1 MIKSLSISCGLVFM
15 LFLSIQASAQNRILT
30 GTVVS
35 EADGTPIPGVS
46 VLDRTNQTGTAT
58 NMDGEYS
65 ISVNNNT
72 VLVFSF
78 IGFTTQEFTV
88 GNRSQLNVSLA
99 EDASE
104 LGEVV
109 VTALGLTK
117 EKRKLGYAITTV
129 DSDVLD
135 KAREPNVANS
145 LVGQVAG
152 LVVKGTNGG
161 PQGSANIVLRGLP
174 SISGTGSP
182 LFVINGVPM
191 DNTQRGSA
199 GQWGGADIGD
209 GIGNLS
215 PDDIESMTVLKGQA
229 ASALYGARASNG
241 VILVTT
247 KGAKKGGDWSL
258 TYNVNVM
265 ADRPMDFTN
274 FQNEYGQGVGGQRPQ
289 NEAEARTTGRFAWG
303 ERMGGTVIGYDG
315 NQYPYTPSGE
325 NYLDFYRTGTNVT
338 NAVSVAKGLGDDG
351 AFRLSISNLKS
362 NSIVPASGNDRLSI
376 NLNVDQ
382 NITDKLNVSAM
393 INYIDQKSTNIP
405 NLSDGPRNPNNFL
418 FLAPNIAPSIFAP
431 GFDENGNEIVFS
443 DDIFVTNPYFM
454 ANRGINDRGRKRTI
468 SALSATYNFTPN
480 VYAMFRVGND
490 VSNDE
495 FFEVEPTGLAYS
507 ADLKGNLNGRGLSTR
522 SELNVDALFGAD
534 VSLNQD
540 ISLDA
545 LVGGTFR
552 NNSFEQVGVS
562 GSRFVIPGLYSPFNV
577 EIFNRSYGFNEREVL
592 SGFYSMGFE
601 YKDFLTLTTTGR
613 YDVYSTL
620 PVDNNSIFSPS
631 VTGAFLFD
639 KFLNLPALD
648 FGKFRASYAVTSGEP
663 FAAYQTQFYYNSA
676 NSFNGVSAG
685 SSPLS
690 LPNLFL
696 KPFTTDEIELGLD
709 LVFFNN
715 RLTFDVAYF
724 SKTTNNEIMN
734 ANYSIATGFNSAV
747 VATGSTNNEGLEVM
761 ISGTPIQNSEF
772 TWRTSLNFTNVRNE
786 VLSTNLDNNPIGLG
800 QNRATLGNAITAY
813 VPGLPGPQIRAF
825 DYQYD
830 ANGNIVVND
839 AGLPVRGE
847 LKNWGSVL
855 PTHYGGWNNEFM
867 YKGISFSFLIDYN
880 FGNKV
885 LSATEF
891 YSHFRGLHQNTLV
904 GREGGVT
911 TNEITAPAQN
921 YYQALAQNVTRTS
934 VVDGDF
940 IKLRQLTFG
949 YTFPDTW
956 FNSVPILKGL
966 TASVV
971 GRNLA
976 ILMRKA
982 ENIDPE
988 ATFGANINYLGIEGT
1003 SLPPTQSIGFNLN
1016 FKLH

>member
-1 MIKSLSISCGLVFM
+1 MYGLALM
-15 LFLSIQASAQNRILT
+15 LFLSVQAYSQTRVLT
-30 GTVVS
+30 GTVVA
-35 EADGTPIPGVS
+35 EEDGTPIPGVT
-46 VLDRTNQTGTAT
+46 VLDKTNQTGTT
-58 NMDGEYS
+58 TDVDGKYS
-65 ISVNNNT
+65 INVNENT

-78 IGFTTQEFTV
+78 IGFSNQEFTV
-88 GNRSQLNVSLA
+88 GNRSQLDVEMS

-104 LGEVV
+104 LNEVV
-109 VTALGLTK
+109 VTALGLSK
-117 EKRKLGYAITTV
+117 EKRKLGYAVSTV
-129 DSDVLD
+129 SSDVMD

-145 LVGQVAG
+145 LTGQVAG

-161 PQGSANIVLRGLP
+161 PQGSSNIVLRGLP

-191 DNTQRGSA
+191 DNSQRGSA
-199 GQWGGADIGD
+199 GQWGGSDNGD

-241 VILVTT
+241 VILITT
-247 KGAKKGGDWSL
+247 KTAKKGGDWSL
-258 TYNVNVM
+258 SYNLNVM
-265 ADRPMDFTN
+265 TDQGMDFTN
-274 FQNEYGQGVGGQRPQ
+274 FQNEYGQGRGGQRPQ
-289 NEAEARTTGRFAWG
+289 SESDARTTGRFAWG
-303 ERMGGTVIGYDG
+303 EPMGGTVIGYDG
-315 NQYPYTPSGE
+315 NEYPYAPSSE
-325 NYLDFYRTGTNVT
+325 NYMDFYRTGTNVT
-338 NAVSVAKGLGDDG
+338 NSVSVSKGLGEDG
-351 AFRLSISNLKS
+351 AFRLSISNLNS
-362 NSIVPASGNDRLSI
+362 NSIVPNSGNDRLNI

-405 NLSDGPRNPNNFL
+405 NLSDGPKNPNNFL

-431 GFDENGNEIVFS
+431 GYDEEGREIVFS
-443 DDIFVTNPYFM
+443 DDIFVTNPYFIT
-454 ANRGINDRGRKRTI
+454 NRGINDRGRKRTI
-468 SALSATYNFTPN
+468 STLSAKYSFTPK
-480 VYAMFRVGND
+480 VYALLRMGND
-490 VSNDE
+490 VSNDD
-495 FFEVEPTGLAYS
+495 FFGVDPTGIAFS
-507 ADLKGNLNGRGLSTR
+507 ADLKGNLNSRSLSNR

-534 VSLNQD
+534 LMLNED
-540 ISLDA
+540 ISVDA
-545 LVGGTFR
+545 LLGGTFR
-552 NNSFEQVGVS
+552 NNRFEEVGVG
-562 GSRFVIPGLYSPFNV
+562 GSMFVIPGLYSPFNV
-577 EIFNRSYGFNEREVL
+577 EVFNRSYGFNEREVV
-592 SGFYSMGFE
+592 SGFYSVGFG
-601 YKDFLTLTTTGR
+601 YRDFLTLTTTGR

-620 PVDNNSIFSPS
+620 PTNNNSIFSPS

-639 KFLNLPALD
+639 QLLNIPALD
-648 FGKFRASYAVTSGEP
+648 FGKLRASYAVTSGEP

-676 NSFNGVSAG
+676 NSFNGVAAG

-709 LVFFNN
+709 LGFLNN

-734 ANYSIATGFNSAV
+734 ASYSIASGFNSAV
-747 VATGSTNNEGLEVM
+747 VATGSTNNEGLELMVTA
-761 ISGTPIQNSEF
+761 IPVQTTDF
-772 TWRTSLNFTNVRNE
+772 TWKTSFNFTNVRNE
-786 VLSTNLDNNPIGLG
+786 VLSTNLDNNPINLG
-800 QNRATLGNAITAY
+800 QNRATLGNAVTAY
-813 VPGLPGPQIRAF
+813 VPGLPGPQIRAY

-830 ANGNIVVND
+830 ANGEIVVDNS
-839 AGLPVRGE
+839 GLPVRGE

-855 PTHYGGWNNEFM
+855 PTHYGGWNNEFN
-867 YKGISFSFLIDYN
+867 YKGLSFSFLVDYN

-904 GREGGVT
+904 GRENGIT
-911 TNEITAPAQN
+911 TNEIKAPAEN
-921 YYQALAQNVTRTS
+921 YYQALVQNVTRTS

-949 YTFPDTW
+949 YAFPEKW
-956 FNSVPILKGL
+956 FNSVPVFKGL

-971 GRNLA
+971 ARNLA
-976 ILMRKA
+976 ILMRKT

-1003 SLPPTQSIGFNLN
+1003 NLPPTRSIGFNLN

>member
-1 MIKSLSISCGLVFM
+1 MYGLALM
-15 LFLSIQASAQNRILT
+15 LFLSVQAYSQTRVLT
-30 GTVVS
+30 GTVVA
-35 EADGTPIPGVS
+35 EEDGTPIPGVT
-46 VLDRTNQTGTAT
+46 VLDKTNQTGTT
-58 NMDGEYS
+58 TDVDGKYS
-65 ISVNNNT
+65 INVNENT

-78 IGFTTQEFTV
+78 IGFSNQEFTV
-88 GNRSQLNVSLA
+88 GNRSQLDVEMS

-104 LGEVV
+104 LNEVV

-117 EKRKLGYAITTV
+117 EKRKLGYAVSTV
-129 DSDVLD
+129 SSDVMD

-145 LVGQVAG
+145 LTGQVAG

-161 PQGSANIVLRGLP
+161 PQGSSNIVLRGLP

-191 DNTQRGSA
+191 DNSQRGSA
-199 GQWGGADIGD
+199 GQWGGSDNGD

-241 VILVTT
+241 VILITT
-247 KGAKKGGDWSL
+247 KTAKKGGDWSL
-258 TYNVNVM
+258 SYNLNVM
-265 ADRPMDFTN
+265 TDQGMDFTN
-274 FQNEYGQGVGGQRPQ
+274 FQNEYGQGRGGQRPQ
-289 NEAEARTTGRFAWG
+289 SESDARTTGRFAWG
-303 ERMGGTVIGYDG
+303 EPMGGTVIGYDG
-315 NQYPYTPSGE
+315 NEYPYAPSSE
-325 NYLDFYRTGTNVT
+325 NYMDFYRTGTNVT
-338 NAVSVAKGLGDDG
+338 NSVSVSKGLGEDG
-351 AFRLSISNLKS
+351 AFRLSISNLNS
-362 NSIVPASGNDRLSI
+362 NSIVPNSGNDRLNI

-405 NLSDGPRNPNNFL
+405 NLSDGPKNPNNFL

-431 GFDENGNEIVFS
+431 GYDEEGREIVFS
-443 DDIFVTNPYFM
+443 DDIFVTNPYFIT
-454 ANRGINDRGRKRTI
+454 NRGINDRGRKRTI
-468 SALSATYNFTPN
+468 STLSAKYSFTPK
-480 VYAMFRVGND
+480 VYALLRMGND
-490 VSNDE
+490 VSNDD
-495 FFEVEPTGLAYS
+495 FFGVDPTGIAFS
-507 ADLKGNLNGRGLSTR
+507 ADLKGNLNSRSLSNR

-534 VSLNQD
+534 LMLNED
-540 ISLDA
+540 ISVDA
-545 LVGGTFR
+545 LLGGTFR
-552 NNSFEQVGVS
+552 NNRFEEVGVG
-562 GSRFVIPGLYSPFNV
+562 GSMFVIPGLYSPFNV
-577 EIFNRSYGFNEREVL
+577 EVFNRSYGFNEREVV
-592 SGFYSMGFE
+592 SGFYSVGFG
-601 YKDFLTLTTTGR
+601 YRDFLTLTTTGR

-620 PVDNNSIFSPS
+620 PTNNNSIFSPS

-639 KFLNLPALD
+639 QLLNIPALD
-648 FGKFRASYAVTSGEP
+648 FGKLRASYAVTSGEP

-676 NSFNGVSAG
+676 NSFNGVAAG

-709 LVFFNN
+709 LGFLNN

-734 ANYSIATGFNSAV
+734 ASYSIASGFNSAV
-747 VATGSTNNEGLEVM
+747 VATGSTNNEGLELMVTA
-761 ISGTPIQNSEF
+761 IPVQTTDF
-772 TWRTSLNFTNVRNE
+772 TWKTSFNFTNVRNE
-786 VLSTNLDNNPIGLG
+786 VLSTNLDNNPINLG
-800 QNRATLGNAITAY
+800 QNRATLGNAVTAY
-813 VPGLPGPQIRAF
+813 VPGLPGPQIRAY

-830 ANGNIVVND
+830 ANGEIVVDNS
-839 AGLPVRGE
+839 GLPVRGE

-855 PTHYGGWNNEFM
+855 PTHYGGWNNEFN
-867 YKGISFSFLIDYN
+867 YKGLSFSFLVDYN

-904 GREGGVT
+904 GRENGIT
-911 TNEITAPAQN
+911 TNEIKAPAEN
-921 YYQALAQNVTRTS
+921 YYQALVQNVTRTS

-949 YTFPDTW
+949 YAFPEKW
-956 FNSVPILKGL
+956 FNSVPVFKGL

-971 GRNLA
+971 ARNLA
-976 ILMRKA
+976 ILMRKT

-1003 SLPPTQSIGFNLN
+1003 NLPPTRSIGFNLN